1 MAMKSAL
8 KAISVIFM
16 ALSAYVPNAAHAVV
30 PGSKVTVT
38 FEGLAMGR
46 QIRGIPN
53 GYDGCNWGGGLE
65 AAAKGAFKTD
75 PGFQAVIR
83 KHVAAVIEQLGL
95 GVITPNNGLMSI
107 KSGHFAA
114 FANSGFGVTFNAY
127 RNNVLVGTLAVPDL
141 GTADTFIQ
149 FDKTFSNIDR
159 LEIDG
164 QVALDNLLFK
174 FAQDGN
180 SDGNSGSE

>member
-1 MAMKSAL
+1 M
-8 KAISVIFM
+8 KAIALFAL

-30 PGSKVTVT
+30 PGSKVIVT

-46 QIRGIPN
+46 EIRGIPN

-65 AAAKGAFKTD
+65 AAAKGAFKAD
-75 PGFQAVIR
+75 PAFQAVIR
-83 KHVAAVIEQLGL
+83 KHVAAVIEQFGGL
-95 GVITPNNGLMSI
+95 GIIAPNNGLMSI

-127 RNNVLVGTLAVPDL
+127 RNDVLVGTLAVPDL
-141 GTADTFIQ
+141 GAADTFIQ

-159 LEIDG
+159 LEIQG
-164 QVALDNLLFK
+164 QVAFDNLLLK
-174 FAQDGN
+174 FAQ
-180 SDGNSGSE
+180 